1 MLNEHLLFFFSAL
14 GAFNGLAL
22 ALYLWLAAA
31 QSQAQRALALLVLL
45 VSVRTGKSVLFY
57 FLAETPALVMQA
69 GITACLLI
77 GPAAY
82 WYTRAS
88 LAGCANSSDSVSL
101 SGGAIVSDKGSL
113 SDCTSS
119 SGGVRA
125 AWPERLHAIVL
136 LLAVTVVNLGWPYA
150 QYAEL
155 WHQLIISAA
164 NTFWCVYLLVSTG
177 LLWLQRDRLPTGR
190 ARQLLLAVNLALWL
204 IWLAYFTSGFTSYI
218 VGALSFSFLLYV
230 GVVVVW
236 AKRQGETA
244 VVPYQ
249 NRRIPPEEAA
259 LQLQAL
265 TDLMNRERLY
275 LDPALTLVRVARKLG
290 LPQAR
295 LSQLLNDNNG
305 TTFKQYIAQLRVDET
320 QRLLLE
326 QPDQTLE
333 AIAEAAGFQ
342 SLSTF
347 YAAFKKA
354 NGCTPALYR
363 QRFLSQ

>member
-14 GAFNGLAL
+14 GAFNGFAL

-31 QSQAQRALALLVLL
+31 QSPAQRALAVLVLL

-88 LAGCANSSDSVSL
+88 LAGCVHSTDSVSL
-101 SGGAIVSDKGSL
+101 SDRI
-113 SDCTSS
+113 T
-119 SGGVRA
+119 A
-125 AWPERLHAIVL
+125 AWPQRLHAMLL
-136 LLAVTVVNLGWPYA
+136 LLAVAVVNLGWPYA
-150 QYAEL
+150 QHAEL
-155 WHQLIISAA
+155 WHQFIVTAA
-164 NTFWCVYLLVSTG
+164 NTLWCVYLLVSSG
-177 LLWLQRDRLPTGR
+177 LLWLQRDRLPAGR

-230 GVVVVW
+230 GVMVVW

-249 NRRIPPEEAA
+249 NRRIPLEEAA

-265 TDLMNRERLY
+265 TDLMQRERLY
-275 LDPALTLVRVARKLG
+275 LDPALTLARVARKLG

-326 QPDQTLE
+326 QPGQTLE

>member
-31 QSQAQRALALLVLL
+31 QSQAQRALALLVLF

-69 GITACLLI
+69 GITACLFI

-88 LAGCANSSDSVSL
+88 LSDNVS
-101 SGGAIVSDKGSL
+101 
-113 SDCTSS
+113 
-119 SGGVRA
+119 A
-125 AWPERLHAIVL
+125 AWSERLHAL
-136 LLAVTVVNLGWPYA
+136 LLLLCVTVVNLRWPYA
-150 QYAEL
+150 QHAEL
-155 WHQLIISAA
+155 WHQWVISAA
-164 NTFWCVYLLVSTG
+164 NTLWCVYLLINCG
-177 LLWLQRDRLPTGR
+177 LLWLRRERLPDGR

-230 GVVVVW
+230 GAVVVW

-249 NRRIPPEEAA
+249 NRRIPAEEAA
-259 LQLQAL
+259 AQLQAL

-275 LDPALTLVRVARKLG
+275 LDPSLTLARVARKLSV
-290 LPQAR
+290 PQAR

-305 TTFKQYIAQLRVDET
+305 TTFKQYIAQLRVNET

-326 QPDQTLE
+326 QPGQTLE

-363 QRFLSQ
+363 ERFLSQ